1 MHFSKTEV
9 SFFFFICH
17 SHSLIVSVFHF
28 HFGISQEGEMA
39 GSKLLPHGCERELL
53 YLVALCGTSL

>member
-9 SFFFFICH
+9 SFFLICQ

-39 GSKLLPHGCERELL
+39 GSKLLPHGCERKLL
-53 YLVALCGTSL
+53 YLVSLCGTSL